1 MQGADVVFRI
11 QAGEGAAVSA
21 DAELQV
27 YTTRPDTLFG
37 VTYMVVAPEHPLLL
51 QLTSSS
57 QKTDVDAYVQ
67 AACSKSDLERTG
79 LQKDKTGIFT
89 GKRYVT
95 VWLQQLAKPCRACFC
110 QTFFNTCWH
119 ELDMHPPMCCSM
131 GAAIHRMQGA
141 TTLFTTHKY
150 ESAFNPQSLE
160 GVNHGFTLLHEQA
173 GDCLL

>member
-11 QAGEGAAVSA
+11 QAGEGAAVTA

-57 QKTDVDAYVQ
+57 QKADVDAYVQ
-67 AACSKSDLERTG
+67 TARNKSDLERTG

-89 GKRYVT
+89 GKRY
-95 VWLQQLAKPCRACFC
+95 A
-110 QTFFNTCWH
+110 
-119 ELDMHPPMCCSM
+119 
-131 GAAIHRMQGA
+131 
-141 TTLFTTHKY
+141 
-150 ESAFNPQSLE
+150 
-160 GVNHGFTLLHEQA
+160 
-173 GDCLL
+173 